1 MEMQIFKVNG
11 LYKKKV
17 IHTLFCKN
25 PWNKVNCKQLPL
37 SYPNTVSIYVQ
48 ESIQGSNCPM
58 PKCISKT
65 TTTKKTKLVSCVT
78 NKDCGHI
85 IIPLLQSFKSSNQAY
100 T

>member
-1 MEMQIFKVNG
+1 MEMQIFKING

-48 ESIQGSNCPM
+48 ESIHGSNCPM
-58 PKCISKT
+58 PKSISKT
-65 TTTKKTKLVSCVT
+65 KPKKNKVSVSCVT
-78 NKDCGHI
+78 NKDRGHI
-85 IIPLLQSFKSSNQAY
+85 IAPLLQSFKSSNQAY